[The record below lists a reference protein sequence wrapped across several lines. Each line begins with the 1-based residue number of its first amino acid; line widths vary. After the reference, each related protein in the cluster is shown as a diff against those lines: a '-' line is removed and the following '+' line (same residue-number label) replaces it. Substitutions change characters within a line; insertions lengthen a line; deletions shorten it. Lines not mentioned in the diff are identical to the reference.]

1 MCSQFER
8 KKCSYLR
15 IDENT
20 YSSADVKRLCLFQ
33 RAILKSYAE
42 NELLKKKDKVYVH
55 ELLVVGSEIPP
66 MILLLL
72 ILC

>member
-20 YSSADVKRLCLFQ
+20 DSSADVKRLCLFQ

-42 NELLKKKDKVYVH
+42 NELLKKDKTYVNKP
-55 ELLVVGSEIPP
+55 LVVGSEIPH

-72 ILC
+72 IVC